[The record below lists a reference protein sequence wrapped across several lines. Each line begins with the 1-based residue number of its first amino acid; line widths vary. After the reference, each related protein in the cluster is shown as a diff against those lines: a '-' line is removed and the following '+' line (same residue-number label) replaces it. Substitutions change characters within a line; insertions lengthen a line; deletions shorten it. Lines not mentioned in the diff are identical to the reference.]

1 MSDLVIASTPL
12 TTDSEGRYNL
22 NALHRASGAPASKR
36 PPIWME
42 NKATKELIAATS
54 DQYHH
59 GDTGQEV
66 ISVVNGTATPG
77 TYAVKELALAYANWV
92 APRFYLQ
99 VIGVFIESKAP
110 HVPKALSPPEQLD
123 ALERIRLIAIQEEDD
138 VLTSMVLDTIK
149 NSVLPAIAGHPP
161 ALAAPTMFQVHE
173 LLEELGMSPAGIRRE
188 AQRCGRAVAQGY
200 REDFNQEP
208 PTAPRVIDGARRFV
222 KAYPQSWRA
231 TAMDLIG
238 NTLGV

>member
-1 MSDLVIASTPL
+1 MSDLVIASVPL

-22 NALHRASGAPASKR
+22 NALHRASGLGPQKR
-36 PPIWME
+36 PPIWMD
-42 NKATKELIAATS
+42 NKSTRELVAAVEARSMSTNEIPAVS
-54 DQYHH
+54 LVE
-59 GDTGQEV
+59 GRSG
-66 ISVVNGTATPG
+66 G
-77 TYAVKELALAYANWV
+77 TYALKELAVAYANWLS
-92 APRFYLQ
+92 PEFYLQ

-110 HVPKALSPPEQLD
+110 HVPKTLSPPEQLD
-123 ALERIRLIAIQEEDD
+123 ALERIRAIAIQEEDD

-200 REDFNQEP
+200 REDFKQEP

-222 KAYPQSWRA
+222 KAYPQSWRS
-231 TAMDLIG
+231 TAIDLISH
-238 NTLGV
+238 TLGV